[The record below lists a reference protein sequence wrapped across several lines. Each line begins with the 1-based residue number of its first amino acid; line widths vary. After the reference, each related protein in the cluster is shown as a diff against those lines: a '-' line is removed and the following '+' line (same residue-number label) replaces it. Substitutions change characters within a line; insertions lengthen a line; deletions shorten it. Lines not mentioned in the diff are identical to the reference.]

1 MLGLA
6 DSIVGVAVKALT
18 AKYEGEIAI
27 ATANIEVYLNNPV
40 GIGEHSNI
48 VQEVDKLI
56 GIIAENEEKI
66 RVIDETSFLTKN
78 DNNFN
83 FNFQPSQMSEPL
95 IQDFEE

>member
-1 MLGLA
+1 ML
-6 DSIVGVAVKALT
+6 KALT

-66 RVIDETSFLTKN
+66 RVIDETSFLTKK

-83 FNFQPSQMSEPL
+83 FNFDNFIFIFKHFFNIL
-95 IQDFEE
+95 RIITIIDL

>member
-1 MLGLA
+1 ML
-6 DSIVGVAVKALT
+6 KALT

-83 FNFQPSQMSEPL
+83 FNFKPSQKSEPL

>member
-1 MLGLA
+1 ML
-6 DSIVGVAVKALT
+6 KALT